1 MNKSNPKLFHGFS
14 VVKGNEK
21 TVIKISLDDDCK
33 NGHMDF
39 SLTADIYEKRGVAGG
54 GYWRETGGGCCHEH
68 ILKLRPDLKIFADLH
83 LSDQYGVPMHSF
95 VNAFYWFAGCF
106 DGGLGQAYH
115 GGSGSHGKTREEC
128 MEIFIDYL
136 RISTVEACKIF
147 KLKPETSEMLQYYCE
162 EMNLPARWRSQANE
176 AIKILEMLS
185 GKQWDHEYIPTR
197 VRYNALSSE
206 RKAEIVKMIDGGYFS
221 DEAKEQRLKQ
231 KAIDESDKRRK
242 AILDAYESDIKEL
255 KDKMDIDLE
264 MLRVGITENYIWYS
278 HVNEISFNWNSSK
291 KLISKEDFDKLESTL
306 DFSKIPENVKLTY
319 NVKPKY

>member
-33 NGHMDF
+33 NGHADF

-68 ILKLRPDLKIFADLH
+68 ILKLNPDLKIFADLH

-147 KLKPETSEMLQYYCE
+147 KLKPDTAEMLQYYCE

-185 GKQWDHEYIPTR
+185 GKQWDREYIPTR
-197 VRYNALSSE
+197 ARYNALSSD

-231 KAIDESDKRRK
+231 KAIDESDKKRK

-255 KDKMDIDLE
+255 KDKLDIDLE
-264 MLRVGITENYIWYS
+264 MLRVGSTENYIWYS

-291 KLISKEDFDKLESTL
+291 KLISKEDFDKLESAL
-306 DFSKIPENVKLTY
+306 DFTKLPENVKLTY